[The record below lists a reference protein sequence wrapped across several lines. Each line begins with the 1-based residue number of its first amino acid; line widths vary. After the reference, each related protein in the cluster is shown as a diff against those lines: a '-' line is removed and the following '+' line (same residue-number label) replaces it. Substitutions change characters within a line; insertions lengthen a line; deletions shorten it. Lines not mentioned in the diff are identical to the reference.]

1 MSKLYQ
7 NNEKSSNE
15 IIRPSGIS
23 FSFDLALAKAY
34 GIKQALVIKNFQHW
48 ITVNKKNNRNFIE
61 GRYWTYQTKEEIS
74 DHIQCLTF
82 EEVRYAIE
90 CLIEIG
96 ILIKGNF
103 NKAKFDHTIWYAFA
117 NEEIFIP
124 NIEHSSNN
132 SYESGKPPI
141 DKGADHYRTVDNRLS
156 SADIRCAIPDTKST
170 HTKKRD
176 NIAISEA
183 KPPEITDKIS
193 FSWKNHQFEK
203 ISQDIIESW
212 KKSFPSVDII
222 QQINQS
228 QEYIKSRPTTYKRR
242 KNWNKFLVDWFSR
255 NQEKANSPASY
266 PQKKSSYASYSRQSE
281 LDKMAEEILER
292 NKE

>member
-1 MSKLYQ
+1 MSTSYQNDENNATNNNDEIFFNEEKPSHHYRIEIPNIIDDMDLDPYTYRVYCKIKRIAGDGGKCWQARAKIAISCNISESKL
-7 NNEKSSNE
+7 K
-15 IIRPSGIS
+15 
-23 FSFDLALAKAY
+23 
-34 GIKQALVIKNFQHW
+34 
-48 ITVNKKNNRNFIE
+48 
-61 GRYWTYQTKEEIS
+61 
-74 DHIQCLTF
+74 
-82 EEVRYAIE
+82 E
-90 CLIEIG
+90 CLIKLEKGDNKFNLPLIRRQERKKEDGDNETSIITILDIWNVNGKFYKEGGGRIKTPGGSPQNPGGFYYAPKEEPIKKNHKKEG
-96 ILIKGNF
+96 I
-103 NKAKFDHTIWYAFA
+103 H
-117 NEEIFIP
+117 
-124 NIEHSSNN
+124 
-132 SYESGKPPI
+132 
-141 DKGADHYRTVDNRLS
+141 
-156 SADIRCAIPDTKST
+156 
-170 HTKKRD
+170 
-176 NIAISEA
+176 IAISEA

-266 PQKKSSYASYSRQSE
+266 PKKKSSYASYSRQSE